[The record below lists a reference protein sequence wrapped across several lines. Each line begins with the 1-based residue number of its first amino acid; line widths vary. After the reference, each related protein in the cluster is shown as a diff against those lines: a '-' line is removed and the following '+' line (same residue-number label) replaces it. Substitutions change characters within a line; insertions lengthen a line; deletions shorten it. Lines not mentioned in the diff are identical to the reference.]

1 MSTMWIEAP
10 SPEEVKKPVA
20 GPWRKGARALAKR
33 FGTTVLTAA
42 QDPDNPQRWAVT
54 DSYALRFFEAD
65 SIEAQALTAF
75 YEEESTYGFEGRMVV
90 KVWKGGAND
99 MADSRERRPIEWHQI
114 IGLVHGAKFPTLADG
129 VPMHHVV
136 VHELRVIPGTDTA
149 EAVDFHGIPMAV
161 FARKV
166 LGGVLD
172 EGETVHVCT
181 PLKPAVIRDGSGEV
195 VAIAMPIRDDERFP
209 RT

>member
-1 MSTMWIEAP
+1 MSTTWIEAP

-20 GPWRKGARALAKR
+20 GPWRKGARALARR
-33 FGTTVLTAA
+33 FGTTVLMAA

-54 DSYALRFFEAD
+54 DLYALRFFEAD

-75 YEEESTYGFEGRMVV
+75 YEAEPIRFDGRTVV

-99 MADSRERRPIEWHQI
+99 MAASDERRPIEWHQI
-114 IGLVHGAKFPTLADG
+114 IGLVHRAEFPTDNDG
-129 VPMHHVV
+129 VPIRHVV
-136 VHELRVIPGTDTA
+136 AHELRVILGTDIA
-149 EAVDFHGIPMAV
+149 EAVDFYGIPMAV

-181 PLKPAVIRDGSGEV
+181 PWKPAAIRDGSGEI
-195 VAIAMPIRDDERFP
+195 VAIAMPILDDERFP

>member
-1 MSTMWIEAP
+1 MSTTWIEAP

-33 FGTTVLTAA
+33 FGTTVLIAA

-75 YEEESTYGFEGRMVV
+75 YEEEPNGFDGRMVV

-99 MADSRERRPIEWHQI
+99 MADSDERRPIKWHQV
-114 IGLVHGAKFPTLADG
+114 IGLVHGAEFPIDKDG
-129 VPMHHVV
+129 APIRSEA

-149 EAVDFHGIPMAV
+149 EAVDADGIPMAV

-172 EGETVHVCT
+172 EGETVHVST
-181 PLKPAVIRDGSGEV
+181 PWKPAAIRDGSGEI